1 MKVFLYF
8 IGIAFAFVF
17 SVSVSAKTSSG
28 EIMTMCKSTVKESM
42 DGVTRI
48 RTSKFKEKASGTKIT
63 FRVSSENNQTRKV
76 TCTYANGVAT
86 LTDPIRLAAS
96 KSQQNLRPLSIVDQ
110 RPQKVANNNRIERP
124 ATKSHEGGSVNPQK
138 QRDPR
143 LKAREAI
150 GVF

>member
-1 MKVFLYF
+1 MCAMITSLGSLTPLGPFLAKNLHLASQKKGYFMKVLLYF
-8 IGIAFAFVF
+8 IGIAFAFLF

-96 KSQQNLRPLSIVDQ
+96 KSQ
-110 RPQKVANNNRIERP
+110 
-124 ATKSHEGGSVNPQK
+124 
-138 QRDPR
+138 
-143 LKAREAI
+143 
-150 GVF
+150 